1 MIAISLLL
9 GGTVLKSAKK
19 YICLIIILTLTLNFG
34 LSANALGYKFNMSY
48 VYYGNSDNFV
58 QQVSNTHGSLNEV
71 SPNYFSLDSSGNL
84 VLTSALSSSFVQ
96 NMHNG
101 GVLVAPYLTND
112 WGQAK
117 GIAALNNRD
126 KLSSDIANA
135 VTQLNL
141 DGVNVDIENVTPNER
156 SAYVDFV
163 RLLRSKLGSGKI
175 IAVAVAANPYGTT
188 SGWAGSYDYAGL
200 AEYCDYLMIMAYDE
214 SYYGSAPG
222 PVASI
227 GVAEKS
233 VKYALSVVSKDKI
246 VLGLPFYGRIWSSS
260 GGAPNGY
267 GISNSKIDSLIRD
280 YSGTVSFD
288 KTSKAACATIT
299 VKATDTK
306 PIIGGQALSAGT
318 YKIWYSNEQSI
329 KAELELVTKYDIKGT
344 GSWSL
349 GQESG
354 NTWDYYKLWL
364 NGCTFNDVQNS
375 WASNYILTSYLNK
388 WMDGVSTDTF
398 APDAP
403 MTRAQAATILVR
415 MLSLTPEINNAY
427 SFDDCKDN
435 WAESYIDTA
444 RKNNIISGIGN
455 NQFSPD
461 SPVTREEIA
470 VMLNNILGYS
480 NDGSK
485 PAFVDVSQANN
496 SWSYDAIC
504 ALSDKTI
511 LTGYS
516 DGSFKP
522 SNNVTRAEMT
532 AMTTRIDITQLKKK

>member
-1 MIAISLLL
+1 MKFAKKFISL
-9 GGTVLKSAKK
+9 
-19 YICLIIILTLTLNFG
+19 IILMGLALNYG
-34 LSANALGYKFNMSY
+34 LSANALNYKFNMSY
-48 VYYGNSDNFV
+48 IYYGNADYFA
-58 QQVSNTHGSLNEV
+58 QQVSNTRGALNEV
-71 SPNYFSLDSSGNL
+71 APDYFSLDASGNL
-84 VLTSALSSSFVQ
+84 VLTPHLSSNFVQ
-96 NMHNG
+96 NMHSA

-112 WGQAK
+112 WDQAK
-117 GIAALNNRD
+117 GKAALNNRD

-135 VTQLNL
+135 VSQYNL

-175 IAVAVAANPYGTT
+175 ISVAVAANPYGTT

-200 AEYCDYLMIMAYDE
+200 SQYCDYLMIMAYDE
-214 SYYGSAPG
+214 SYYGSPAG

-246 VLGLPFYGRIWSSS
+246 VLGLPFYGRIWSAS

-267 GISNSKIDSLIRD
+267 GISNSRVETLIRD
-280 YSGTVSFD
+280 YNGTVVFD

-299 VKATDTK
+299 VNATDTK
-306 PIIGGQALSAGT
+306 PIVGGQALSAGT
-318 YKIWYSNEQSI
+318 YKIWYSNEQSL

-364 NGCTFNDVQNS
+364 NGCTFDDIQNS
-375 WASNYILTSYLNK
+375 WARDYILAAYMNK
-388 WMDGVSTDTF
+388 WMNGVSTEVF

-403 MTRAQAATILVR
+403 MTRAEAATILVR
-415 MLSLTPEINNAY
+415 MLSLTPEINNTY
-427 SFDDCKDN
+427 GFDDCKGS
-435 WAESYIDTA
+435 WAEAYIDTA
-444 RKNNIISGIGN
+444 RKYNIVSGIGN
-455 NQFSPD
+455 NTFSPD

-480 NDGSK
+480 SEGAIS
-485 PAFVDVSQANN
+485 AFVDVTEENN
-496 SWSYDAIC
+496 SWSYGSIS
-504 ALSDKTI
+504 ALSEKAI
-511 LTGYS
+511 ITGYS

-522 SNNVTRAEMT
+522 RNNVTRAEMT
-532 AMTTRIDITQLKKK
+532 AMTTRIDSTQLNNRMN